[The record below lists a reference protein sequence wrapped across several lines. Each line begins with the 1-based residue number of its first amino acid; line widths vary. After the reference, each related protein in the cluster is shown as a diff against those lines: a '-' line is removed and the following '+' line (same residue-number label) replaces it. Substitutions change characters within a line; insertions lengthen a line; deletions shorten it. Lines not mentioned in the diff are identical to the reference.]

1 MCVIHCKSP
10 SNGVMVPDFAGGKPS
25 PLWNAAKKPCP
36 ELQSGPCCVPRRCLF
51 PARKGSCRKTGG
63 FTPIFWRTKMRKSC
77 FYREWC
83 FQWKIL
89 DGNDLSNG
97 TWCFHRFSI
106 FETGWK
112 WAPFRACIQQ
122 KNTEQHRAIDAY
134 WSTTRAAAFFS
145 CSALA
150 RIFIQRTRLLENGAG
165 GSNILMMIMM
175 VIHHYSLLS
184 GMLQ

>member
-1 MCVIHCKSP
+1 
-10 SNGVMVPDFAGGKPS
+10 MVPDFAGGKPS

-63 FTPIFWRTKMRKSC
+63 FTPIFWRTNMRKSC

-83 FQWKIL
+83 FQWKML
-89 DGNDLSNG
+89 DGNDLSSG

-122 KNTEQHRAIDAY
+122 KTPNSTGPLMRIDPRPEQPHFFMFSISTHFHPEDAIAWE
-134 WSTTRAAAFFS
+134 WSGWKQHPDDDNDRHS
-145 CSALA
+145 PL
-150 RIFIQRTRLLENGAG
+150 
-165 GSNILMMIMM
+165 
-175 VIHHYSLLS
+175 
-184 GMLQ
+184 